1 MFEFSGLEPTL
12 TINYK
17 MVKEHTKQISMP
29 IIQKEAS
36 DITQAVRTH
45 ETISLFY
52 TIKDIQTKEYELES
66 LWRYECTFKAERI
79 PVEGLI
85 VEDPNVNALLKQV
98 LDDAADVTRNPWI
111 IINHLDP
118 ELAQALDQNFLHAES
133 IVEDNVITWQEID
146 ISPIYKLLDLE
157 TYTGIP
163 PFEKLYG
170 LDGQIRMILTTVYQA
185 IRTQGRA
192 KSHIVL
198 YGSPGCGK
206 TTITEIIETL
216 VTPNAVL
223 KIDATKT
230 TRAGL
235 ENLVFNEL
243 EVFPPI
249 VLLEEAEK
257 SNPDDLAIW
266 LGVCDH
272 RNEIRK
278 VTSRGAMRRDVNSL
292 LICTVNDIDK
302 FNKLNAG
309 ALSSRCAT
317 KVYFPNPSEDT
328 LRKILTDYAQ
338 DNTIENPAIEQVL
351 KLAQVLKQTDPRILC
366 GYLLHSTALHTG
378 HFQRDLR
385 DRILAEQAAQ

>member
-1 MFEFSGLEPTL
+1 MFEFAGFETTL

-17 MVKEHTKQISMP
+17 LVKETARQTAMP

-36 DITQAVRTH
+36 DIIESVRSHQTL
-45 ETISLFY
+45 SLFY
-52 TIKDIQTKEYELES
+52 AIKDIQTKEYELEN

-79 PVEGLI
+79 PFEGFI
-85 VEDPNVNALLKQV
+85 IEDPNVNNLLKEV
-98 LDDAADVTRNPWI
+98 LEDAADNTKNPWI
-111 IINHLDP
+111 IINHLAP
-118 ELAQALDQNFLHAES
+118 ELAQSLDQNFLHAES
-133 IVEDNVITWQEID
+133 IVEDNVINWQEIN
-146 ISPIYKLLDLE
+146 ISPIYELLDLE
-157 TYTGIP
+157 MYTGIH

-185 IRTQGRA
+185 IRTHGRA

-206 TTITEIIETL
+206 TTITEIIEKL

-278 VTSRGAMRRDVNSL
+278 VTSRGAMRREVNSL

-328 LRKILTDYAQ
+328 LRKILIDYAQ

-351 KLAQVLKQTDPRILC
+351 KLAQALKQTDPRILC

-378 HFQRDLR
+378 HFQRDLEQ
-385 DRILAEQAAQ
+385 RILAEQAAQ